1 MVIPLIS
8 LILLC
13 PLAAFAIFGLLS
25 LAKLRFPR
33 QDYLS
38 TAAMLIGLVCSL
50 LLLQEVVP
58 EPAPHTVEWISLGS
72 VTFSMGFYLD
82 SVTAIMLIVVT
93 LVSSLVHIFSIGY
106 MHGDARYP
114 RFFAFLSLFS
124 FSMLFLVVSDNL
136 LGIYIGWELV
146 GLCSYLLIGFWFEK
160 DSAANACKKAFLTTR
175 VGDIGMFIGM
185 MMLFTKFRTLSLYG
199 EGGIF
204 ALAASLT
211 TGDMVWLSIA
221 GVLIFC
227 GAIGKSAQV
236 PLHTW
241 LPDAME
247 GPTPVSALIHA
258 ATMVAA
264 GVYLTA
270 RMFPILTETS
280 SLVIAY
286 VGGITALIA
295 ATIAIVRFD
304 IKRVLAYSTIS
315 QLGYMMLGIGA
326 GSYVAGLFHLTTH
339 AFFKALLFLGSG
351 SVIHA
356 FHAMH
361 AHHSGDEH
369 ASHDSGHEHGDHG
382 VADGVAGAPQSGET
396 TLSGSDIPAD
406 QDMRNMGGLRRKM
419 PITFATMLIATLSIS
434 GVPFIFSGF
443 WSKDAILGGVLE
455 RAMEWGSVHHYIL
468 FGIALFAAGITAFY
482 MFRLIFMTF
491 FGEPRNQEMHDMAH
505 ESPKVMTV
513 PLIVLALLSFP
524 VVNILWFNDAYV
536 TPPAQPHLHAPQHA
550 GIIDDS
556 IVTETQQR
564 EKVAGAP
571 QSGETTLFAFGF
583 SKAPTSF
590 FGISEAVAAEE
601 GEHDTHAEE
610 GHHSPAH
617 KIAMVLSICVAG
629 LGILFSWLFYHK
641 RTLSAESVATSF
653 RPLYNLFWHK
663 YYFDEFYNGVL
674 VALTVWKARL
684 FAQFDGSVVDGI
696 VNGVGRLTRDILAAF
711 IGFFDNRVVDGT
723 VNRVAQVTWAV
734 GGRIRRIQTG
744 AIQTYLFVVLA
755 GIVLLILIFRAL

>member
-1 MVIPLIS
+1 MVVPLIT

-13 PLAAFAIFGLLS
+13 PLAAFAIFGLS
-25 LAKLRFPR
+25 GLANRRFPR

-38 TAAMLIGLVCSL
+38 TGAMLIAFACSL
-50 LLLQEVVP
+50 LLLREVVP
-58 EPAPHTVEWISLGS
+58 KPETHSVDWLSLGS

-93 LVSSLVHIFSIGY
+93 LVSSLVHIFSMGY
-106 MHGDARYP
+106 MHGDPRYP
-114 RFFAFLSLFS
+114 RFFAYLSLFS

-175 VGDIGMFIGM
+175 VGDVGMFIGM
-185 MMLFTKFRTLSLYG
+185 MMLFTKFKTLSLYG
-199 EGGIF
+199 DNGIF
-204 ALAASLT
+204 ELSAAALT
-211 TGDMVWLSIA
+211 TGDLTWLSIA

-227 GAIGKSAQV
+227 GAVGKSAQV

-270 RMFPILTETS
+270 RMFPILTDTS

-286 VGGITALIA
+286 VGGITALVA

-304 IKRVLAYSTIS
+304 IKRVLAYSTVS
-315 QLGYMMLGIGA
+315 QLGYMMLAIGA

-361 AHHSGDEH
+361 AHNGDHDHDHAHEDEH
-369 ASHDSGHEHGDHG
+369 TAHTHEH
-382 VADGVAGAPQSGET
+382 
-396 TLSGSDIPAD
+396 GSDIPPD
-406 QDMRNMGGLRRKM
+406 QDMRNMGGLRHKM
-419 PITFATMLIATLSIS
+419 PITFITMLIATLSIS

-443 WSKDAILGGVLE
+443 WSKDKILAGVLG
-455 RAMEWGSVHHYIL
+455 RAMEWNSVHHYLL
-468 FGIALFAAGITAFY
+468 FGMALCAAGITAFY
-482 MFRLIFMTF
+482 MFRLLFMTF
-491 FGEPRNQEMHDMAH
+491 FGEPRNQQMHDMAH
-505 ESPKVMTV
+505 ESPRSMTL
-513 PLIVLALLSFP
+513 PLLILAVLSFP
-524 VVNILWFNDAYV
+524 VVNTFWFNKDYV
-536 TPPAQPHLHAPQHA
+536 KPPEQPHLHAPQHA
-550 GIIDDS
+550 AANVNSNGVALS
-556 IVTETQQR
+556 LFGATE
-564 EKVAGAP
+564 
-571 QSGETTLFAFGF
+571 AF
-583 SKAPTSF
+583 
-590 FGISEAVAAEE
+590 AAEDSSD
-601 GEHDTHAEE
+601 GTHGAG
-610 GHHSPAH
+610 GHNDSAH
-617 KIAMVLSICVAG
+617 TIAMVLSICVAG
-629 LGILFSWLFYHK
+629 LGIFLSWLFYH
-641 RTLSAESVATSF
+641 RRRLSAESVATTF

-663 YYFDEFYNGVL
+663 YYFDEFYDGVL
-674 VALTVWKARL
+674 VALTVWKAKL
-684 FAQFDGSVVDGI
+684 FSQFDARAVDGV
-696 VNGVGRLTRDILAAF
+696 VNGVGLVTRDLFAAF
-711 IGFFDNRVVDGT
+711 TGAFDTRIIDGL
-723 VNRVAQVTWAV
+723 VNRIAHTTWAL
-734 GGRIRRIQTG
+734 GGRLRRLQTG

-755 GIVLLILIFRAL
+755 GIVILILIFRAL

>member
-1 MVIPLIS
+1 MIIFLIS
-8 LILLC
+8 IILLC
-13 PLAAFAIFGLLS
+13 PLAAFATFGLLG
-25 LAKLRFPR
+25 LANKRFPR

-38 TAAMLIGLVCSL
+38 TAAMLIALACSFL
-50 LLLQEVVP
+50 LLREVVP
-58 EPAPHTVEWISLGS
+58 SPEAHTVDWLSLGG

-82 SVTAIMLIVVT
+82 SVTVIMLIVVT
-93 LVSSLVHIFSIGY
+93 LVSSLVHIFSMGY
-106 MHGDARYP
+106 MHGDPRYP
-114 RFFAFLSLFS
+114 RFFAYLSLFS

-175 VGDIGMFIGM
+175 VGDVGMFIGM
-185 MMLFTKFRTLSLYG
+185 MMLFTKFQTLSLYG

-204 ALAASLT
+204 ALAASQLT

-227 GAIGKSAQV
+227 GAIGKSAQM

-286 VGGITALIA
+286 VGGITALVA

-315 QLGYMMLGIGA
+315 QLGYMMLAIGA

-361 AHHSGDEH
+361 AHGHDDEH
-369 ASHDSGHEHGDHG
+369 DHEH
-382 VADGVAGAPQSGET
+382 ADSDEHI
-396 TLSGSDIPAD
+396 LGSEIPPD
-406 QDMRNMGGLRRKM
+406 QDMRNMGGLRHKM
-419 PITFATMLIATLSIS
+419 PITFITMLIATLSIS

-443 WSKDAILGGVLE
+443 WSKDAILGGVLG
-455 RAMEWGSVHHYIL
+455 RAMEWSSVHHYIL
-468 FGIALFAAGITAFY
+468 FIMALSAAGITAFY

-505 ESPKVMTV
+505 ESPKSMTV
-513 PLIVLALLSFP
+513 PLLILAVLSLP
-524 VVNILWFNDAYV
+524 VVNILWFNEAYV
-536 TPPAQPHLHAPQHA
+536 KPPPQPHLHAPQHA
-550 GIIDDS
+550 YISPDS
-556 IVTETQQR
+556 NTGGKGYTV
-564 EKVAGAP
+564 
-571 QSGETTLFAFGF
+571 SLFGV
-583 SKAPTSF
+583 
-590 FGISEAVAAEE
+590 SEAVAAEE
-601 GEHDTHAEE
+601 EGGHGTDDTHAAD
-610 GHHSPAH
+610 GHHGHHGPAH
-617 KIAMVLSICVAG
+617 TIAMVLSICVAG
-629 LGILFSWLFYHK
+629 LGIFLSWLFYHR
-641 RTLSAESVATSF
+641 RTLSAESVATTC

-663 YYFDEFYNGVL
+663 YYFDEFYDGVL

-696 VNGVGRLTRDILAAF
+696 VNGVGFVTRDLLAAF
-711 IGFFDNRVVDGT
+711 TGAFDNRVVDGI
-723 VNRVAQVTWAV
+723 VNQVAQVTWAV

>member
-1 MVIPLIS
+1 MVVPLIS
-8 LILLC
+8 IILLA
-13 PLAAFAIFGLLS
+13 PLAAFAIFALFG
-25 LAKLRFPR
+25 LAKRSFPR

-38 TAAMLIGLVCSL
+38 TAAMLIALGCSL
-50 LLLQEVVP
+50 YLLNEVSDP
-58 EPAPHTVEWISLGS
+58 KPLSVEWLSLGS
-72 VTFSMGFYLD
+72 VTLSMGFYLD
-82 SVTAIMLIVVT
+82 SVTVIMLIVVT

-106 MHGDARYP
+106 MHGDPRYP

-185 MMLFTKFRTLSLYG
+185 MMLFAKFGTLSLYDSTDS
-199 EGGIF
+199 GIF
-204 ALAASLT
+204 TLVEGLSG
-211 TGDMVWLSIA
+211 TGDMIWLSVA

-227 GAIGKSAQV
+227 GAVGKSAQV

-270 RMFPILTETS
+270 RMFPILTPSS

-286 VGGITALIA
+286 VGGITAIVA

-304 IKRVLAYSTIS
+304 IKRVLAYSTVS
-315 QLGYMMLGIGA
+315 QLGFMMLAIGA

-361 AHHSGDEH
+361 AHHDQEHAEGDEH
-369 ASHDSGHEHGDHG
+369 EHDDHSVVHEHG
-382 VADGVAGAPQSGET
+382 SE
-396 TLSGSDIPAD
+396 IPPD
-406 QDMRNMGGLRRKM
+406 QDMRNMGGLRKKM
-419 PITFATMLIATLSIS
+419 PWTFFTMLIATLSIS
-434 GVPFIFSGF
+434 GVPFVFSGF
-443 WSKDAILGGVLE
+443 WSKDKILAGVLG
-455 RAMEWGSVHHYIL
+455 RAMEWNSVHHYLL
-468 FGIALFAAGITAFY
+468 FVMALVAAGITAFY

-491 FGEPRNQEMHDMAH
+491 FGEPRNQEMHNMAH
-505 ESPKVMTV
+505 ESPWVMTV
-513 PLIVLALLSFP
+513 PLVVLAILSFP
-524 VVNILWFNDAYV
+524 VVNTIWFNKDYIR
-536 TPPAQPHLHAPQHA
+536 PPDQPHVHAPQHA
-550 GIIDDS
+550 YISPDNK
-556 IVTETQQR
+556 T
-564 EKVAGAP
+564 
-571 QSGETTLFAFGF
+571 GEVDFGF
-583 SKAPTSF
+583 SL
-590 FGISEAVAAEE
+590 FGISEAHAAEDE
-601 GEHDTHAEE
+601 GEHADDAHH
-610 GHHSPAH
+610 GHGPAH
-617 KIAMVLSICVAG
+617 TIAMVLSIIVAG
-629 LGILFSWLFYHK
+629 LGILLSWLFYHK
-641 RTLSAESVATSF
+641 RRFSAESVATTF
-653 RPLYNLFWHK
+653 RPVYTLFWNK

-674 VALTVWKARL
+674 VALTVWKSRL
-684 FAQFDGSVVDGI
+684 FAKFDLSIIDGI
-696 VNGVGRLTRDILAAF
+696 VNGVATITRVIFAAF
-711 IGFFDNRVVDGT
+711 IGFFDNRVIDGI
-723 VNRVAQVTWAV
+723 VNRVAKVIWSV

-744 AIQTYLFVVLA
+744 AIQTYLFVVLG
-755 GIVLLILIFRAL
+755 GIVLIILIFRVL

>member
-1 MVIPLIS
+1 MIVSLIS
-8 LILLC
+8 IILLC
-13 PLAAFAIFGLLS
+13 PLAAFAIFGLLG
-25 LAKLRFPR
+25 LANKRFPR

-38 TAAMLIGLVCSL
+38 TAAMLIALACSFL
-50 LLLQEVVP
+50 LLREVVP
-58 EPAPHTVEWISLGS
+58 SPEAHTVDWLSLGG

-82 SVTAIMLIVVT
+82 SVTVIMLIVVT
-93 LVSSLVHIFSIGY
+93 LVSSLVHIFSMGY
-106 MHGDARYP
+106 MHGDPRYP
-114 RFFAFLSLFS
+114 RFFAYLSLFS

-175 VGDIGMFIGM
+175 VGDVGMFIGM
-185 MMLFTKFRTLSLYG
+185 MMLFTKFQTLSLYG

-204 ALAASLT
+204 ALAASELT

-227 GAIGKSAQV
+227 GAIGKSAQM

-286 VGGITALIA
+286 VGGITALVA

-315 QLGYMMLGIGA
+315 QLGYMMLAIGA

-361 AHHSGDEH
+361 AHGHDDDEH
-369 ASHDSGHEHGDHG
+369 DHEH
-382 VADGVAGAPQSGET
+382 ADSDEHI
-396 TLSGSDIPAD
+396 LGSEIPPD
-406 QDMRNMGGLRRKM
+406 QDMRNMGGLRHKM
-419 PITFATMLIATLSIS
+419 PITFITMLIATLSIS

-443 WSKDAILGGVLE
+443 WSKDAILGGVLG
-455 RAMEWGSVHHYIL
+455 RAMEWNSVHHYIL
-468 FGIALFAAGITAFY
+468 FGMALVAAGITAFY

-505 ESPKVMTV
+505 ESPKSMTV
-513 PLIVLALLSFP
+513 PLLILAVLSLP
-524 VVNILWFNDAYV
+524 VVNILWFNETYV
-536 TPPAQPHLHAPQHA
+536 KPPPQPHLHAPQHA
-550 GIIDDS
+550 YLSPDS
-556 IVTETQQR
+556 NTGGKGYTV
-564 EKVAGAP
+564 
-571 QSGETTLFAFGF
+571 SLFGV
-583 SKAPTSF
+583 
-590 FGISEAVAAEE
+590 SEAVAAEE
-601 GEHDTHAEE
+601 EGGHGTDGTHAAD
-610 GHHSPAH
+610 GHHGHHGPAH
-617 KIAMVLSICVAG
+617 TIAMVLSICVAG
-629 LGILFSWLFYHK
+629 LGIFLSWLFYHR
-641 RTLSAESVATSF
+641 RTLSAESVATTC

-663 YYFDEFYNGVL
+663 YYFDEFYDGVL

-696 VNGVGRLTRDILAAF
+696 VNGVGFVTRDLLAAF
-711 IGFFDNRVVDGT
+711 TGAFDNRVVDGI

>member
-1 MVIPLIS
+1 MVVTLIGI
-8 LILLC
+8 ILLC
-13 PLAAFAIFGLLS
+13 PLAAFAIFALFG
-25 LAKLRFPR
+25 LAKRSFPR
-33 QDYLS
+33 QDLLS
-38 TAAMLIGLVCSL
+38 TAAMLVALVCSFIL
-50 LLLQEVVP
+50 LREVVP
-58 EPAPHTVEWISLGS
+58 DPEPHTVDWISIGKI
-72 VTFSMGFYLD
+72 TFSMGFYLD
-82 SVTAIMLIVVT
+82 SVTVIMLIVVT

-106 MHGDARYP
+106 MHGDPRYP
-114 RFFAFLSLFS
+114 RFFAYLSLFS

-185 MMLFTKFRTLSLYG
+185 MMLFAKFKTLSLYDG
-199 EGGIF
+199 SENGIF
-204 ALAASLT
+204 TLVEGLSG
-211 TGDMVWLSIA
+211 TGDMIWLSIA

-227 GAIGKSAQV
+227 GAVGKSAQV

-270 RMFPILTETS
+270 RMFPILTPGS

-286 VGGITALIA
+286 VGGITALVA

-304 IKRVLAYSTIS
+304 IKRVLAYSTVS
-315 QLGYMMLGIGA
+315 QLGYMMLAIGA

-361 AHHSGDEH
+361 AHHNDEH
-369 ASHDSGHEHGDHG
+369 TNGEEHEHDDHSLVHEHG
-382 VADGVAGAPQSGET
+382 SE
-396 TLSGSDIPAD
+396 IPPD

-419 PITFATMLIATLSIS
+419 PLTFITMLIATLSIS

-443 WSKDAILGGVLE
+443 WSKDAILGGVLG
-455 RAMEWGSVHHYIL
+455 RAMEWNSVHHYLL
-468 FGIALFAAGITAFY
+468 FGMALCAAGITAFY

-505 ESPKVMTV
+505 ESLWVMVV
-513 PLIVLALLSFP
+513 PLLVLAILSLP
-524 VVNILWFNDAYV
+524 VVNKLWFNKDYIIR
-536 TPPAQPHLHAPQHA
+536 PDQPHVHAPQHA
-550 GIIDDS
+550 YVSPDTKTGDVDFGI
-556 IVTETQQR
+556 V
-564 EKVAGAP
+564 
-571 QSGETTLFAFGF
+571 
-583 SKAPTSF
+583 F
-590 FGISEAVAAEE
+590 FGISEAEAAEDE
-601 GEHDTHAEE
+601 GGQDIGHADDA
-610 GHHSPAH
+610 HHAAH
-617 KIAMVLSICVAG
+617 ELAHNIAMVLSIIVAG
-629 LGILFSWLFYHK
+629 LGILLSWLFYH
-641 RTLSAESVATSF
+641 RRRFSAESVATKFS
-653 RPLYNLFWHK
+653 PVYNLFWNK
-663 YYFDEFYNGVL
+663 YYFDEFYDGVL
-674 VALTVWKARL
+674 VALTVWKSRL
-684 FAQFDGSVVDGI
+684 FAKFDLSVVDGI
-696 VNGVGRLTRDILAAF
+696 VNGVATIVRQIFAAF
-711 IGFFDNRVVDGT
+711 IGFFDNRVVDGI
-723 VNRVAQVTWAV
+723 VNRVAEVTWAA

-744 AIQTYLFVVLA
+744 AIQTYLFVVLG
-755 GIVLLILIFRAL
+755 GIVLIILIFRAL

>member
-1 MVIPLIS
+1 MIVPLIS

-13 PLAAFAIFGLLS
+13 PLAAFAIFGLLG
-25 LAKLRFPR
+25 LANRRFPR

-38 TAAMLIGLVCSL
+38 TAAMLVALVCSFL
-50 LLLQEVVP
+50 LLREVVP
-58 EPAPHTVEWISLGS
+58 TPEPHTVNWISLGG

-82 SVTAIMLIVVT
+82 SVTVIMLIVVT
-93 LVSSLVHIFSIGY
+93 LVSSLVHIFSMGY
-106 MHGDARYP
+106 MHGDPRYP
-114 RFFAFLSLFS
+114 RFFAYLSLFS

-160 DSAANACKKAFLTTR
+160 DSAADACKKAFLTTR
-175 VGDIGMFIGM
+175 VGDVGMFIGM
-185 MMLFTKFRTLSLYG
+185 MMLFTKFDTLSLYG

-204 ALAASLT
+204 AQAAAQLST
-211 TGDMVWLSIA
+211 ADMVWLSIA

-227 GAIGKSAQV
+227 GAIGKSAQM

-286 VGGITALIA
+286 VGGITALVA

-315 QLGYMMLGIGA
+315 QLGYMMLAIGA

-361 AHHSGDEH
+361 AHGHDDEH
-369 ASHDSGHEHGDHG
+369 EHAHEHEHNE
-382 VADGVAGAPQSGET
+382 AHI
-396 TLSGSDIPAD
+396 LGSEIPPD
-406 QDMRNMGGLRRKM
+406 QDMRNMGGLRHKM
-419 PITFATMLIATLSIS
+419 PITFVTMLIATLSIS

-443 WSKDAILGGVLE
+443 WSKDAILAGVLG
-455 RAMEWGSVHHYIL
+455 RAMEWNSVHHYIL
-468 FGIALFAAGITAFY
+468 FIMALSAAGITAFY

-505 ESPKVMTV
+505 ESPLSMTV
-513 PLIVLALLSFP
+513 PLLILAALSLP
-524 VVNILWFNDAYV
+524 VVNTLWFNADYV
-536 TPPAQPHLHAPQHA
+536 KPPPQPHLHAPQHA
-550 GIIDDS
+550 YLSPDS
-556 IVTETQQR
+556 KTGGQG
-564 EKVAGAP
+564 VAL
-571 QSGETTLFAFGF
+571 SLFGV
-583 SKAPTSF
+583 
-590 FGISEAVAAEE
+590 SEAVAAEE
-601 GEHDTHAEE
+601 EGGHDTQGAHGDD
-610 GHHSPAH
+610 GHHGHGPAH
-617 KIAMVLSICVAG
+617 TIAMVLSICVAG
-629 LGILFSWLFYHK
+629 LGIFFSWLFYHR
-641 RTLSAESVATSF
+641 RTLSAESVATTF
-653 RPLYNLFWHK
+653 RPIYNLFWHK
-663 YYFDEFYNGVL
+663 YYFDEFYDGVL
-674 VALTVWKARL
+674 VALTVWKSRL

-696 VNGVGRLTRDILAAF
+696 VNGVGVGTRDFLAAF
-711 IGFFDNRVVDGT
+711 VGLFDNHVVDGI
-723 VNRVAQVTWAV
+723 VNRVAKVTWAV

-755 GIVLLILIFRAL
+755 GIVLLILIFRVL

>member
-1 MVIPLIS
+1 MVVPLIS

-13 PLAAFAIFGLLS
+13 PLAAFAIFGLLGLGNRS
-25 LAKLRFPR
+25 FPR

-50 LLLQEVVP
+50 LLLREVVP
-58 EPAPHTVEWISLGS
+58 NPVPHTVKWISLGG

-82 SVTAIMLIVVT
+82 SVTVIMLIVVT
-93 LVSSLVHIFSIGY
+93 LVSSLVHIFSMGY
-106 MHGDARYP
+106 MHGDPRYP
-114 RFFAFLSLFS
+114 RFFAYLSLFS

-160 DSAANACKKAFLTTR
+160 DSAADACKKAFLTTR
-175 VGDIGMFIGM
+175 VGDVGMFIGM
-185 MMLFTKFRTLSLYG
+185 MMLFTKFKTLSLYG

-204 ALAASLT
+204 ALVASLN

-286 VGGITALIA
+286 IGGITALIA

-315 QLGYMMLGIGA
+315 QLGYMMLGIGV

-361 AHHSGDEH
+361 HAHGHDDEH
-369 ASHDSGHEHGDHG
+369 NHAHDDRDAHEHE
-382 VADGVAGAPQSGET
+382 Q
-396 TLSGSDIPAD
+396 GSEIPPD
-406 QDMRNMGGLRRKM
+406 QDMRNMGGLRHKM
-419 PITFATMLIATLSIS
+419 PITFVTMLIATLSIS
-434 GVPFIFSGF
+434 GVPFVFSGF
-443 WSKDAILGGVLE
+443 WSKDAILGGVLG
-455 RAMEWGSVHHYIL
+455 RAMEWNSVHHYLL

-505 ESPKVMTV
+505 ESPKSMTV
-513 PLIVLALLSFP
+513 PLLILAVLSLP
-524 VVNILWFNDAYV
+524 IVNILWFNEDYV
-536 TPPAQPHLHAPQHA
+536 KPPEQPHLHAPQHA
-550 GIIDDS
+550 QVSPDTRTDKTGI
-556 IVTETQQR
+556 
-564 EKVAGAP
+564 
-571 QSGETTLFAFGF
+571 TLSLFGV
-583 SKAPTSF
+583 
-590 FGISEAVAAEE
+590 SEAVAAEE
-601 GEHDTHAEE
+601 SGSDTHGAHADE
-610 GHHSPAH
+610 GHHGHHGPAH
-617 KIAMVLSICVAG
+617 TIAMILSILVAG
-629 LGILFSWLFYHK
+629 LGILLSWMFYH
-641 RTLSAESVATSF
+641 RRSLSAESVATTF

-663 YYFDEFYNGVL
+663 YYFDEFYDGVL

-684 FAQFDGSVVDGI
+684 FAQFDGTIVDGI
-696 VNGVGRLTRDILAAF
+696 VNGVGTVTRDILAVF
-711 IGFFDNRVVDGT
+711 IGIFDNRVVDGL
-723 VNRVAQVTWAV
+723 VNRVAEVTWAI
-734 GGRIRRIQTG
+734 GGRVRRIQTG

-755 GIVLLILIFRAL
+755 GIVLLILIFRVL

>member
-1 MVIPLIS
+1 M
-8 LILLC
+8 ILLC
-13 PLAAFAIFGLLS
+13 PLAAFAIFGLLG
-25 LAKLRFPR
+25 LANRRFPR

-38 TAAMLIGLVCSL
+38 TAVMLIALACSFL
-50 LLLQEVVP
+50 LLREVVP
-58 EPAPHTVEWISLGS
+58 SPEAHTVDWLSLGG

-82 SVTAIMLIVVT
+82 SVTVIMLIVVT
-93 LVSSLVHIFSIGY
+93 LVSSLVHIFSMGY
-106 MHGDARYP
+106 MHGDPRYP
-114 RFFAFLSLFS
+114 RFFAYLSLFS

-175 VGDIGMFIGM
+175 VGDVGMFIGM
-185 MMLFTKFRTLSLYG
+185 MMLFTKFQTLSLYG
-199 EGGIF
+199 DTGIF
-204 ALAASLT
+204 AEAAADLN

-227 GAIGKSAQV
+227 GAIGKSAQM

-286 VGGITALIA
+286 VGGITALVA

-315 QLGYMMLGIGA
+315 QLGYMMLAIGA

-361 AHHSGDEH
+361 AHGHDDEH
-369 ASHDSGHEHGDHG
+369 GHEHEHDTHAHEHDHGDHDAHAHEHSEDHDSGHI
-382 VADGVAGAPQSGET
+382 
-396 TLSGSDIPAD
+396 LGSEIPPD
-406 QDMRNMGGLRRKM
+406 QDMRNMGGLRHKM
-419 PITFATMLIATLSIS
+419 PITFITMLIATLSIS

-443 WSKDAILGGVLE
+443 WSKDKILAGVLG
-455 RAMEWGSVHHYIL
+455 RAMEWNSAHHYIL
-468 FGIALFAAGITAFY
+468 FIIALSAAGITAFY

-491 FGEPRNQEMHDMAH
+491 FGEPRNQEMHNMAH
-505 ESPKVMTV
+505 ESPRSMTV
-513 PLIVLALLSFP
+513 PLIVLAILSFP
-524 VVNILWFNDAYV
+524 VVNTLWFNKDYV
-536 TPPAQPHLHAPQHA
+536 KPPPQPHLHAPQHA
-550 GIIDDS
+550 YLSPDSKTGGQGIALS
-556 IVTETQQR
+556 
-564 EKVAGAP
+564 
-571 QSGETTLFAFGF
+571 LFGV
-583 SKAPTSF
+583 
-590 FGISEAVAAEE
+590 SEAVAAEE
-601 GEHDTHAEE
+601 EGGHGTDGTHADD
-610 GHHSPAH
+610 GHHGRGPAH
-617 KIAMVLSICVAG
+617 TIAMVLSIIVAG
-629 LGILFSWLFYHK
+629 LGIFLSWLFYHR
-641 RTLSAESVATSF
+641 RTLSAESVATTC

-663 YYFDEFYNGVL
+663 YYFDEFYDGVL

-696 VNGVGRLTRDILAAF
+696 VNGVGFVTRDLLAAF
-711 IGFFDNRVVDGT
+711 TGAFDNRVVDGI

-755 GIVLLILIFRAL
+755 GIVLIILIFRAL

>member
-1 MVIPLIS
+1 MVVPLIS
-8 LILLC
+8 IILLC
-13 PLAAFAIFGLLS
+13 PLAAFVIFALLG
-25 LAKLRFPR
+25 LAKRSFPR

-38 TAAMLIGLVCSL
+38 TAAMLVALVCSL
-50 LLLQEVVP
+50 LLLQDVARLQNVATADSEIP
-58 EPAPHTVEWISLGS
+58 EGALHTVDWISLGDT
-72 VTFSMGFYLD
+72 TFSMGFYLD
-82 SVTAIMLIVVT
+82 SVTVIMLIVVT

-106 MHGDARYP
+106 MHGDPRYP

-175 VGDIGMFIGM
+175 VGDVGMFIGM
-185 MMLFTKFRTLSLYG
+185 MMLFKKFETLSLYG
-199 EGGIF
+199 DGGI
-204 ALAASLT
+204 LNPDVLT
-211 TGDMVWLSIA
+211 TKLTEGDMVWLSIA
-221 GVLIFC
+221 GILIFC
-227 GAIGKSAQV
+227 GAIGKSAQM

-270 RMFPILTETS
+270 RMFPILTPTS
-280 SLVIAY
+280 SLTIAY
-286 VGGITALIA
+286 VGGITALVA

-315 QLGYMMLGIGA
+315 QLGYMMLAIGA

-361 AHHSGDEH
+361 SHNHDEH
-369 ASHDSGHEHGDHG
+369 ANDEEHEHDDHSL
-382 VADGVAGAPQSGET
+382 VHAH
-396 TLSGSDIPAD
+396 GSEIPPD

-419 PITFATMLIATLSIS
+419 PITFITMLIATLSIS

-443 WSKDAILGGVLE
+443 WSKDAILGGVLGW
-455 RAMEWGSVHHYIL
+455 AMEWNSPHYYIL
-468 FGIALFAAGITAFY
+468 FGMALLAAGITAFY

-491 FGEPRNQEMHDMAH
+491 FGEPRNKEMHDMAH
-505 ESPKVMTV
+505 ESPLVMTV

-524 VVNILWFNDAYV
+524 AVNILWFNEDNVNPPSQPYMPNTTQHAYV
-536 TPPAQPHLHAPQHA
+536 SPDTKT
-550 GIIDDS
+550 GD
-556 IVTETQQR
+556 VN
-564 EKVAGAP
+564 
-571 QSGETTLFAFGF
+571 
-583 SKAPTSF
+583 
-590 FGISEAVAAEE
+590 FGISLFGVSEAVAAEDE
-601 GEHDTHAEE
+601 GGQDTEQGADDAPN
-610 GHHSPAH
+610 GHGPAH
-617 KIAMVLSICVAG
+617 TIAMVLSICVAG
-629 LGILFSWLFYHK
+629 LGILLSWLFYH
-641 RTLSAESVATSF
+641 RRRFSGEVVATTF
-653 RPLYNLFWHK
+653 RPVYNLFWNK

-674 VALTVWKARL
+674 VALTVWQSKL
-684 FAQFDGSVVDGI
+684 FAKFDGTVVDGI
-696 VNGVGRLTRDILAAF
+696 VNGVGMVTRNIFAAS
-711 IGFFDNRVVDGT
+711 IGFFDNRIVDGL
-723 VNRVAQVTWAV
+723 VNRVAGVTWAA

-744 AIQTYLFVVLA
+744 AIQTYLFVVLG
-755 GIVLLILIFRAL
+755 GIVLIILIFRVL

>member
-1 MVIPLIS
+1 MIVPLIS
-8 LILLC
+8 IILLC
-13 PLAAFAIFGLLS
+13 PLAAFAVFGLLG
-25 LAKLRFPR
+25 LANRRFPR

-38 TAAMLIGLVCSL
+38 TAAMLVALACSFL
-50 LLLQEVVP
+50 LLREVVP
-58 EPAPHTVEWISLGS
+58 SPEAHTVDWLSLGG

-82 SVTAIMLIVVT
+82 SVTVIMLIVVT
-93 LVSSLVHIFSIGY
+93 LVSSLVHIFSMGY
-106 MHGDARYP
+106 MHGDPRYP
-114 RFFAFLSLFS
+114 RFFAYLSLFS

-175 VGDIGMFIGM
+175 VGDVGMFIGM
-185 MMLFTKFRTLSLYG
+185 MMLFTKFDTLSLYG

-204 ALAASLT
+204 AQAAAQLT
-211 TGDMVWLSIA
+211 TADMIWLSIA

-227 GAIGKSAQV
+227 GAIGKSAQM

-286 VGGITALIA
+286 VGGITALVA

-315 QLGYMMLGIGA
+315 QLGYMMLAIGA

-361 AHHSGDEH
+361 AHGHDDHDEH
-369 ASHDSGHEHGDHG
+369 ADEH
-382 VADGVAGAPQSGET
+382 ADEHSEDAET
-396 TLSGSDIPAD
+396 EHVLGSEIPAD
-406 QDMRNMGGLRRKM
+406 QDMRNMGGLRHKM
-419 PITFATMLIATLSIS
+419 PITFITMLIATLSIS

-443 WSKDAILGGVLE
+443 WSKDAVLAGVLG
-455 RAMEWGSVHHYIL
+455 RAMEWSSVHHYIL
-468 FGIALFAAGITAFY
+468 FIMALSAAGITAFY

-491 FGEPRNQEMHDMAH
+491 FGEPRNQEMHNMAH
-505 ESPKVMTV
+505 ESPKSMTM
-513 PLIVLALLSFP
+513 PLIILAVLSLP
-524 VVNILWFNDAYV
+524 IVNILWFNESYV
-536 TPPAQPHLHAPQHA
+536 KPPPQPHLHAPTHA
-550 GIIDDS
+550 Q
-556 IVTETQQR
+556 IVPDTKTGGTGL
-564 EKVAGAP
+564 AF
-571 QSGETTLFAFGF
+571 SLFGV
-583 SKAPTSF
+583 
-590 FGISEAVAAEE
+590 SEAVAAEE
-601 GEHDTHAEE
+601 DAGHGTHGDD
-610 GHHSPAH
+610 GHHGHGPAH
-617 KIAMVLSICVAG
+617 TIAMVLSIIVAG
-629 LGILFSWLFYHK
+629 LGIFLSWLFYHR
-641 RTLSAESVATSF
+641 RTLSAESVATTF
-653 RPLYNLFWHK
+653 RPVYNLFWHK
-663 YYFDEFYNGVL
+663 YYFDEFYDGVL
-674 VALTVWKARL
+674 VALTVWKSRL

-696 VNGVGRLTRDILAAF
+696 VNGVGTVTRDILAAF
-711 IGFFDNRVVDGT
+711 VGFFDNSVVDGL
-723 VNRVAQVTWAV
+723 VNRVAQVTWAI

-755 GIVLLILIFRAL
+755 GIVLLILIFRAS

>member
-1 MVIPLIS
+1 MIVTLIS

-13 PLAAFAIFGLLS
+13 PLAAFAVFGLLG
-25 LAKLRFPR
+25 LTNRRFPR

-38 TAAMLIGLVCSL
+38 TAAMLIALACSFL
-50 LLLQEVVP
+50 LLREVVP
-58 EPAPHTVEWISLGS
+58 KPEAHTVNWISLGDI
-72 VTFSMGFYLD
+72 TFSMGFYLD
-82 SVTAIMLIVVT
+82 SVTVIMLIVVT
-93 LVSSLVHIFSIGY
+93 LVSSLVHIFSMGY
-106 MHGDARYP
+106 MHGDPRYP
-114 RFFAFLSLFS
+114 RFFAYLSLFS

-175 VGDIGMFIGM
+175 VGDVGMFIGM
-185 MMLFTKFRTLSLYG
+185 MMLFTQFDTLSLYG
-199 EGGIF
+199 EGGIGEDGIF
-204 ALAASLT
+204 TRITNPEYFTADPV
-211 TGDMVWLSIA
+211 GIVWLSIA

-227 GAIGKSAQV
+227 GAIGKSAQM

-286 VGGITALIA
+286 VGGITALVA

-315 QLGYMMLGIGA
+315 QLGYMMLAIGA

-361 AHHSGDEH
+361 AHGHDDHDEH
-369 ASHDSGHEHGDHG
+369 AHEHSED
-382 VADGVAGAPQSGET
+382 ADTGHV
-396 TLSGSDIPAD
+396 LGSEIPPD
-406 QDMRNMGGLRRKM
+406 QDMRNMGGLRHKM
-419 PITFATMLIATLSIS
+419 PITFITMLIATLSIS

-443 WSKDAILGGVLE
+443 WSKDAILAGVLG
-455 RAMEWGSVHHYIL
+455 RAMEWNSVHHYIL
-468 FGIALFAAGITAFY
+468 FIIALLAAGITAFY

-505 ESPKVMTV
+505 ESPLSMTV
-513 PLIVLALLSFP
+513 PLLILAFLSLP
-524 VVNILWFNDAYV
+524 VVNILWFNADYV
-536 TPPAQPHLHAPQHA
+536 EPPPQPHLHAPTHA
-550 GIIDDS
+550 QI
-556 IVTETQQR
+556 
-564 EKVAGAP
+564 AP
-571 QSGETTLFAFGF
+571 DTKTGGTGLAFSLFGV
-583 SKAPTSF
+583 
-590 FGISEAVAAEE
+590 SEAVAAEE
-601 GEHDTHAEE
+601 DAGHDTHAGD
-610 GHHSPAH
+610 GHHGHGPAH
-617 KIAMVLSICVAG
+617 TIAMVLSICVAG
-629 LGILFSWLFYHK
+629 LGIFLSWLFYHR
-641 RTLSAESVATSF
+641 RTLSAESVATTF
-653 RPLYNLFWHK
+653 RPVYNLFWHK
-663 YYFDEFYNGVL
+663 YYFDEFYDGVL

-684 FAQFDGSVVDGI
+684 FVQFDGSVVDGI
-696 VNGVGRLTRDILAAF
+696 VNGVGVVTRDILAAF
-711 IGFFDNRVVDGT
+711 VGLFDNRVVDGL
-723 VNRVAQVTWAV
+723 VNRVAQVTWSI

-755 GIVLLILIFRAL
+755 GIVLLILVFRVL

>member
-1 MVIPLIS
+1 MVVPLIS

-13 PLAAFAIFGLLS
+13 PLAAFAVFGLLG
-25 LAKLRFPR
+25 LANRRFPR

-38 TAAMLIGLVCSL
+38 TVAMLVALACSFL
-50 LLLQEVVP
+50 LLGEVVP
-58 EPAPHTVEWISLGS
+58 SPEAHTVNWISLGG
-72 VTFSMGFYLD
+72 VTFAMGFYLD
-82 SVTAIMLIVVT
+82 SVTVIMLIVVT
-93 LVSSLVHIFSIGY
+93 LVSSLVHIFSMGY
-106 MHGDARYP
+106 MHGDPRYP
-114 RFFAFLSLFS
+114 RFFAYLSLFS

-175 VGDIGMFIGM
+175 VGDVGMFIGM
-185 MMLFTKFRTLSLYG
+185 MMLFTKFKTLSLYG

-204 ALAASLT
+204 ALAANLT

-227 GAIGKSAQV
+227 GAIGKSAQM

-286 VGGITALIA
+286 VGGITALVA

-315 QLGYMMLGIGA
+315 QLGYMMLAIGA

-351 SVIHA
+351 SVIHT

-361 AHHSGDEH
+361 AHGHDDE
-369 ASHDSGHEHGDHG
+369 HEHGDSDTQVHEHNE
-382 VADGVAGAPQSGET
+382 DSNSGHV
-396 TLSGSDIPAD
+396 LGSEIPAD
-406 QDMRNMGGLRRKM
+406 QDMRNMGGLRHKM
-419 PITFATMLIATLSIS
+419 PITFVTMLIATLSIS

-443 WSKDAILGGVLE
+443 WSKDAILAGVLG
-455 RAMEWGSVHHYIL
+455 RAMEWNSVHHYIL
-468 FGIALFAAGITAFY
+468 FIMALSAAGITAFY

-505 ESPKVMTV
+505 ESPLSMTV
-513 PLIVLALLSFP
+513 PLLILAVLSLP
-524 VVNILWFNDAYV
+524 VVNTLWFNADYV
-536 TPPAQPHLHAPQHA
+536 KPPPQPHLHAPQHA
-550 GIIDDS
+550 S
-556 IVTETQQR
+556 ISPDNKTGGTGF
-564 EKVAGAP
+564 AL
-571 QSGETTLFAFGF
+571 SLFGV
-583 SKAPTSF
+583 
-590 FGISEAVAAEE
+590 SEAVAAEE
-601 GEHDTHAEE
+601 DAGHGTQDAHADD
-610 GHHSPAH
+610 GHHGHGPAH
-617 KIAMVLSICVAG
+617 TIAMVLSICVAG
-629 LGILFSWLFYHK
+629 LGIFLSWLFYHR
-641 RTLSAESVATSF
+641 RTLSAESVATTF
-653 RPLYNLFWHK
+653 RPVYNLFWHK
-663 YYFDEFYNGVL
+663 YYFDEFYDGVL

-684 FAQFDGSVVDGI
+684 FAQFDGSIVDGI
-696 VNGVGRLTRDILAAF
+696 VNGVGLVTRDILAAF
-711 IGFFDNRVVDGT
+711 VGFFDNRVVDGI

>member
-1 MVIPLIS
+1 MVVLLIS
-8 LILLC
+8 IILLC
-13 PLAAFAIFGLLS
+13 PLAAFAIFGLLGLGNRS
-25 LAKLRFPR
+25 FQR

-38 TAAMLIGLVCSL
+38 TAAMLIALGCSFL
-50 LLLQEVVP
+50 LLREIVP
-58 EPAPHTVEWISLGS
+58 DPAPHTVKWISLGG

-93 LVSSLVHIFSIGY
+93 LVSSLVHIFSMGY
-106 MHGDARYP
+106 MHGDPRYP
-114 RFFAFLSLFS
+114 RFFAYLSLFS

-175 VGDIGMFIGM
+175 VGDVGMFIGM
-185 MMLFTKFRTLSLYG
+185 MMLFTKFDTLALYG
-199 EGGIF
+199 GDGIF
-204 ALAASLT
+204 AEAASLLN

-286 VGGITALIA
+286 IGGITALVA

-315 QLGYMMLGIGA
+315 QLGYMMLGIGV

-361 AHHSGDEH
+361 H
-369 ASHDSGHEHGDHG
+369 AHGDHDEHG
-382 VADGVAGAPQSGET
+382 HAHGDHDLVHDH
-396 TLSGSDIPAD
+396 GSEIPPD
-406 QDMRNMGGLRRKM
+406 QDMRNMGGLRHKM
-419 PITFATMLIATLSIS
+419 PITFVTMLIATLSIS
-434 GVPFIFSGF
+434 GVPFVFSGF
-443 WSKDAILGGVLE
+443 WSKDAILGGVLG
-455 RAMEWGSVHHYIL
+455 RAMEWNSVHHYLL

-505 ESPKVMTV
+505 ESPKSMTV
-513 PLIVLALLSFP
+513 PLLILAALSLP
-524 VVNILWFNDAYV
+524 VVNILWFNEDYV
-536 TPPAQPHLHAPQHA
+536 KPPEQPHLHAPQHA
-550 GIIDDS
+550 YVSPD
-556 IVTETQQR
+556 
-564 EKVAGAP
+564 
-571 QSGETTLFAFGF
+571 
-583 SKAPTSF
+583 SKAEKAGVALSL
-590 FGISEAVAAEE
+590 FGVSEAVAAEE
-601 GEHDTHAEE
+601 SGHDTHGAHADD
-610 GHHSPAH
+610 GHHGGPAH
-617 KIAMVLSICVAG
+617 AIAMVLSICAAG
-629 LGILFSWLFYHK
+629 LGILLSWLFYH
-641 RTLSAESVATSF
+641 RRSLSAESVATTF

-663 YYFDEFYNGVL
+663 YYFDEFYDGVL

-684 FAQFDGSVVDGI
+684 FAQFDGTIVDGI
-696 VNGVGRLTRDILAAF
+696 VNGVGRLTRDFLAVF
-711 IGFFDNRVVDGT
+711 IGAFDNRVVDGI
-723 VNRVAQVTWAV
+723 VNRVAQVTWAL
-734 GGRIRRIQTG
+734 GGRVRRIQTG

-755 GIVLLILIFRAL
+755 GIVLLILIFRVL

>member
-1 MVIPLIS
+1 MVVPLIS

-13 PLAAFAIFGLLS
+13 PLIAFAVFGLLGLGKRS
-25 LAKLRFPR
+25 FPR

-38 TAAMLIGLVCSL
+38 TAAMLIALGCSL
-50 LLLQEVVP
+50 LLLGEVVP
-58 EPAPHTVEWISLGS
+58 DPEPQTVKWLSLGS

-93 LVSSLVHIFSIGY
+93 LVSSLVHIFSMGY
-106 MHGDARYP
+106 MHGDPRYP

-160 DSAANACKKAFLTTR
+160 DSAADACKKAFLTTR
-175 VGDIGMFIGM
+175 VGDVGMFIGM
-185 MMLFTKFRTLSLYG
+185 MMLFTKFDTLSLYG
-199 EGGIF
+199 EAGIF
-204 ALAASLT
+204 ALATNLNPS
-211 TGDMVWLSIA
+211 DMAWLSIA

-227 GAIGKSAQV
+227 GAVGKSAQV

-270 RMFPILTETS
+270 RMFPILTEIS

-286 VGGITALIA
+286 IGGITALIA

-304 IKRVLAYSTIS
+304 IKRVLAYSTVS

-361 AHHSGDEH
+361 GHGHDDEEH
-369 ASHDSGHEHGDHG
+369 GHEHAHDSDAHG
-382 VADGVAGAPQSGET
+382 HSEDP
-396 TLSGSDIPAD
+396 GSEHVLGSEIPPD
-406 QDMRNMGGLRRKM
+406 QDMRNMGGLRHKM
-419 PITFATMLIATLSIS
+419 PMTFLTMLIATLSIS

-443 WSKDAILGGVLE
+443 WSKDAILAGVLD
-455 RAMEWGSVHHYIL
+455 RALQWNSVHHYLL
-468 FGIALFAAGITAFY
+468 FGMALCAAGITAFY

-505 ESPKVMTV
+505 ESPKTMTV
-513 PLIVLALLSFP
+513 PLLVLAVLSFP
-524 VVNILWFNDAYV
+524 VVNTLWFNAAYV
-536 TPPAQPHLHAPQHA
+536 KPPAQPHLHAPAHA
-550 GIIDDS
+550 YISPDS
-556 IVTETQQR
+556 K
-564 EKVAGAP
+564 KVGEAGF
-571 QSGETTLFAFGF
+571 TF
-583 SKAPTSF
+583 SL

-601 GEHDTHAEE
+601 GEGAHAADAHH
-610 GHHSPAH
+610 GHSPAH
-617 KIAMVLSICVAG
+617 TIAMVLSILVAG
-629 LGILFSWLFYHK
+629 LGILLSWLFYHR
-641 RTLSAESVATSF
+641 RTLSAESAATTF

-674 VALTVWKARL
+674 VAVTVWKSRL
-684 FAQFDGSVVDGI
+684 FAQFDGTVVDGI
-696 VNGVGRLTRDILAAF
+696 VNGVGTVTRDILAAF
-711 IGFFDNRVVDGT
+711 VGIFDNRIVDGL
-723 VNRVAQVTWAV
+723 VNRVAEVTWAI

>member
-1 MVIPLIS
+1 MTVPLIS
-8 LILLC
+8 IILLC

-25 LAKLRFPR
+25 LAKRRIPR
-33 QDYLS
+33 QDYIS
-38 TAAMLIGLVCSL
+38 TGAMLIALICSL
-50 LLLQEVVP
+50 LLLQQVAPKP
-58 EPAPHTVEWISLGS
+58 EIHTAEWISVGK
-72 VTFSMGFYLD
+72 VNFSMGFYLD
-82 SVTAIMLIVVT
+82 SVTVIMLIVVT
-93 LVSSLVHIFSIGY
+93 LVSSLVHIFSMGY
-106 MHGDARYP
+106 MSGDARYS
-114 RFFAFLSLFS
+114 RFFAYLSLFS

-185 MMLFTKFRTLSLYG
+185 MMLFYRFGTLGLHGDS
-199 EGGIF
+199 GIF
-204 ALAASLT
+204 ELAPKLPPGEMA
-211 TGDMVWLSIA
+211 WLSVA

-227 GAIGKSAQV
+227 GAVGKSAQV

-286 VGGITALIA
+286 IGGITAIVA

-304 IKRVLAYSTIS
+304 IKRVLAYSTVS

-361 AHHSGDEH
+361 GHHDDEDAHHDSVHELDKHGTHEHVGDNLV
-369 ASHDSGHEHGDHG
+369 HEHG
-382 VADGVAGAPQSGET
+382 SE
-396 TLSGSDIPAD
+396 IPPD
-406 QDMRNMGGLRRKM
+406 QDMRNMGGLRHKM

-434 GVPFIFSGF
+434 GVPFLFSGF
-443 WSKDAILGGVLE
+443 WSKDAILGGVLD
-455 RAMEWGSVHHYIL
+455 RAMAWNSAHYYIL
-468 FGIALFAAGITAFY
+468 FGLALLAAGITAFY

-491 FGEPRNQEMHDMAH
+491 FGAPRNQQMHEMAH
-505 ESPKVMTV
+505 ESPKVMTI
-513 PLIVLALLSFP
+513 PLIVLAILSFP
-524 VVNILWFNDAYV
+524 VVNVLWFNADYV
-536 TPPAQPHLHAPQHA
+536 IVPPQSHISQPAHAHLDSEATPENASKRTDIASALFWGSEARA
-550 GIIDDS
+550 AEGEGDDS
-556 IVTETQQR
+556 TH
-564 EKVAGAP
+564 
-571 QSGETTLFAFGF
+571 
-583 SKAPTSF
+583 
-590 FGISEAVAAEE
+590 AAEE
-601 GEHDTHAEE
+601 
-610 GHHSPAH
+610 HHSPAH
-617 KIAMVLSICVAG
+617 RIAMVLSICVAG
-629 LGILFSWLFYHK
+629 LGILLSWLFYHK
-641 RTLSAESVATSF
+641 HRFAAESVTNRF

-663 YYFDEFYNGVL
+663 YYFDEFYDGVL

-684 FAQFDGSVVDGI
+684 FAQFDLSVVDGI
-696 VNGVGRLTRDILAAF
+696 VNGVGLVTREFLAAF
-711 IGFFDNRVVDGT
+711 AGAFDNRVVDGI

-744 AIQTYLFVVLA
+744 EIQTYLLVVLA
-755 GIVLLILIFRAL
+755 GIVVLVLLFRAL

>member
-1 MVIPLIS
+1 MVVSLIS
-8 LILLC
+8 IILLC
-13 PLAAFAIFGLLS
+13 PLAAFAIFGLLG
-25 LAKLRFPR
+25 LANRRFPR

-38 TAAMLIGLVCSL
+38 TAAMLIALACSFL
-50 LLLQEVVP
+50 LLREVVP
-58 EPAPHTVEWISLGS
+58 SPEAHTVDWLSLGG

-82 SVTAIMLIVVT
+82 SVTVIMLIVVT
-93 LVSSLVHIFSIGY
+93 LVSSLVHIFSMGY
-106 MHGDARYP
+106 MHGDPRYP
-114 RFFAFLSLFS
+114 RFFAYLSLFS

-175 VGDIGMFIGM
+175 VGDVGMFIGM
-185 MMLFTKFRTLSLYG
+185 MMLFTKFQTLSLYG
-199 EGGIF
+199 DGGIF
-204 ALAASLT
+204 AEAADLN

-227 GAIGKSAQV
+227 GAIGKSAQM

-286 VGGITALIA
+286 VGGITALVA

-315 QLGYMMLGIGA
+315 QLGYMMLAIGA

-361 AHHSGDEH
+361 HAHDDEH
-369 ASHDSGHEHGDHG
+369 DHEHANEHEHGEEHIL
-382 VADGVAGAPQSGET
+382 GAE
-396 TLSGSDIPAD
+396 IPPD
-406 QDMRNMGGLRRKM
+406 QDMRNMGGLRHKM
-419 PITFATMLIATLSIS
+419 PITFVTMLIATLSIS

-443 WSKDAILGGVLE
+443 WSKDAILGGVLG
-455 RAMEWGSVHHYIL
+455 RAMEWNSVHHYIL
-468 FGIALFAAGITAFY
+468 FGMALFAAGITAFY

-491 FGEPRNQEMHDMAH
+491 FGEPRNQEMHAMAH
-505 ESPKVMTV
+505 ESPRSMTV
-513 PLIVLALLSFP
+513 PLVILAVLSLP
-524 VVNILWFNDAYV
+524 VVNILWFNETYV
-536 TPPAQPHLHAPQHA
+536 KPPPQPHLHAPQHA
-550 GIIDDS
+550 YLSPDNNTGGKGYTVS
-556 IVTETQQR
+556 
-564 EKVAGAP
+564 
-571 QSGETTLFAFGF
+571 LFGV
-583 SKAPTSF
+583 
-590 FGISEAVAAEE
+590 SEAVAAEE
-601 GEHDTHAEE
+601 EGGHGTDGTHADD
-610 GHHSPAH
+610 GHHGHGPAH
-617 KIAMVLSICVAG
+617 TIAMVLSIFVAG
-629 LGILFSWLFYHK
+629 LGIFLSWLFYHR
-641 RTLSAESVATSF
+641 RTLSAESVATTC

-663 YYFDEFYNGVL
+663 YYFDEFYDGVL

-684 FAQFDGSVVDGI
+684 FAKFDGSVVDGI
-696 VNGVGRLTRDILAAF
+696 VNGVGFVTRDLLAAF
-711 IGFFDNRVVDGT
+711 TGAFDNRVVDGI

>member
-1 MVIPLIS
+1 MLVALI
-8 LILLC
+8 
-13 PLAAFAIFGLLS
+13 
-25 LAKLRFPR
+25 
-33 QDYLS
+33 
-38 TAAMLIGLVCSL
+38 CSFL
-50 LLLQEVVP
+50 LLREVVP
-58 EPAPHTVEWISLGS
+58 DPKPHTVDWISLGKI
-72 VTFSMGFYLD
+72 TFSMGFYLD
-82 SVTAIMLIVVT
+82 SVTVIMLIVVT

-106 MHGDARYP
+106 MHGDPRYP
-114 RFFAFLSLFS
+114 RFFAYLSLFS
-124 FSMLFLVVSDNL
+124 FSMLFLVVADNL

-175 VGDIGMFIGM
+175 VGDVGMFIGM
-185 MMLFTKFRTLSLYG
+185 MILFWQLDFKTFSLYG

-204 ALAASLT
+204 ALAA
-211 TGDMVWLSIA
+211 TGDVVWLSIA

-270 RMFPILTETS
+270 RMFPILTPGS

-304 IKRVLAYSTIS
+304 IKRVLAYSTVS
-315 QLGYMMLGIGA
+315 QLGYMMLAIGA

-361 AHHSGDEH
+361 AHHDDEH
-369 ASHDSGHEHGDHG
+369 ADDVEHEHNDHG
-382 VADGVAGAPQSGET
+382 LVHAH
-396 TLSGSDIPAD
+396 GSEIPPD
-406 QDMRNMGGLRRKM
+406 QDMRNMGGLRKKM
-419 PITFATMLIATLSIS
+419 PWTFGTMLVATLSIS

-443 WSKDAILGGVLE
+443 WSKDAILGGVLG
-455 RAMEWGSVHHYIL
+455 RAMEWNSVHHYLL
-468 FGIALFAAGITAFY
+468 FGMALLAAAITAFY

-505 ESPKVMTV
+505 ESPWVMVV
-513 PLIVLALLSFP
+513 PLLVLAFLSFP
-524 VVNILWFNDAYV
+524 VVNTIWFNEKYV
-536 TPPAQPHLHAPQHA
+536 EPPPQPHLHAPQHVQVLPDTKTGDA
-550 GIIDDS
+550 NFGI
-556 IVTETQQR
+556 
-564 EKVAGAP
+564 A
-571 QSGETTLFAFGF
+571 
-583 SKAPTSF
+583 F
-590 FGISEAVAAEE
+590 FGISEAVAAEGE
-601 GEHDTHAEE
+601 GGKNTEKADDAYYIHKR
-610 GHHSPAH
+610 AH

-629 LGILFSWLFYHK
+629 LGILLSWLFYH
-641 RTLSAESVATSF
+641 RRRFSAEAVATKFS
-653 RPLYNLFWHK
+653 PVYNLFWNK
-663 YYFDEFYNGVL
+663 YYFDEFYDGVL
-674 VALTVWKARL
+674 VALTVWKSRL
-684 FAQFDGSVVDGI
+684 FAKFDLSIIDGI
-696 VNGVGRLTRDILAAF
+696 VNGVATITRQIFAAF
-711 IGFFDNRVVDGT
+711 IGFFDNRVVDGI
-723 VNRVAQVTWAV
+723 VNRVAEVTWAA

-744 AIQTYLFVVLA
+744 AIQTYLFVVLG
-755 GIVLLILIFRAL
+755 GIVLIILIFRAL

>member
-1 MVIPLIS
+1 MIIPLIS

-13 PLAAFAIFGLLS
+13 PLAAFAIFGLLGLGNRS
-25 LAKLRFPR
+25 FPR

-38 TAAMLIGLVCSL
+38 TAAMLIALVCSFL
-50 LLLQEVVP
+50 LLGEIAPDP
-58 EPAPHTVEWISLGS
+58 EPHTVQWISLGG

-93 LVSSLVHIFSIGY
+93 LVSSLVHIFSMGY
-106 MHGDARYP
+106 MHGDPRYP
-114 RFFAFLSLFS
+114 RFFAYLSLFS

-160 DSAANACKKAFLTTR
+160 DSAADACKKAFLTTR
-175 VGDIGMFIGM
+175 VGDVGMFIGM
-185 MMLFTKFRTLSLYG
+185 MMLFTKFKTLSLYG

-204 ALAASLT
+204 ALAASLN

-286 VGGITALIA
+286 IGGITALIA

-315 QLGYMMLGIGA
+315 QLGYMMLGIGV

-361 AHHSGDEH
+361 AH
-369 ASHDSGHEHGDHG
+369 AHDDAHDHEDHDTHEHGNDDLVHDHG
-382 VADGVAGAPQSGET
+382 SE
-396 TLSGSDIPAD
+396 IPPD
-406 QDMRNMGGLRRKM
+406 QDMRNMGGLRHKM
-419 PITFATMLIATLSIS
+419 PITFVTMLIATLSIS
-434 GVPFIFSGF
+434 GVPFVFSGF
-443 WSKDAILGGVLE
+443 WSKDAILGGVLG
-455 RAMEWGSVHHYIL
+455 RAMEWNSVHHYLL
-468 FGIALFAAGITAFY
+468 FGIALCAAGITAFY

-505 ESPKVMTV
+505 ESPKSMTV
-513 PLIVLALLSFP
+513 PLLILAVLSLP
-524 VVNILWFNDAYV
+524 VVNILWFNDSYIK
-536 TPPAQPHLHAPQHA
+536 PPEQPHLHAPQHA
-550 GIIDDS
+550 HASPDSTTDKAGI
-556 IVTETQQR
+556 
-564 EKVAGAP
+564 
-571 QSGETTLFAFGF
+571 TLLLFGV
-583 SKAPTSF
+583 
-590 FGISEAVAAEE
+590 SEAVAAEDV
-601 GEHDTHAEE
+601 GHDTHGAHGDDAHH
-610 GHHSPAH
+610 GHHGPAH
-617 KIAMVLSICVAG
+617 TIAMVLSIIVAG
-629 LGILFSWLFYHK
+629 LGILLSWLFYH
-641 RTLSAESVATSF
+641 RRSLSAESVATRF

-663 YYFDEFYNGVL
+663 YYFDEFYDGVL

-684 FAQFDGSVVDGI
+684 FAQFDGTVVDGI
-696 VNGVGRLTRDILAAF
+696 VNGVGKVTRDFLAVF
-711 IGFFDNRVVDGT
+711 IGVFDNRVVDGL
-723 VNRVAQVTWAV
+723 VNQVAEVTWAV
-734 GGRIRRIQTG
+734 GGRVRRIQTG

-755 GIVLLILIFRAL
+755 GIVLLILVFRAL

>member
-1 MVIPLIS
+1 MIVPLIS
-8 LILLC
+8 IILLC
-13 PLAAFAIFGLLS
+13 PLAAFAVFGLLG
-25 LAKLRFPR
+25 LANRRFPR

-38 TAAMLIGLVCSL
+38 TAAMLVALACSFL
-50 LLLQEVVP
+50 LLREVVP
-58 EPAPHTVEWISLGS
+58 SPEAHTVDWLSLGG

-82 SVTAIMLIVVT
+82 SVTVIMLIVVT
-93 LVSSLVHIFSIGY
+93 LVSSLVHIFSMGY
-106 MHGDARYP
+106 MHGDPRYP
-114 RFFAFLSLFS
+114 RFFAYLSLFS

-175 VGDIGMFIGM
+175 VGDVGMFIGM
-185 MMLFTKFRTLSLYG
+185 MMLFTKFDTLSLYG

-204 ALAASLT
+204 AQAAAQLT
-211 TGDMVWLSIA
+211 TADMIWLSIA

-227 GAIGKSAQV
+227 GAIGKSAQM

-286 VGGITALIA
+286 VGGITAIVA

-315 QLGYMMLGIGA
+315 QLGYMMLAIGV

-361 AHHSGDEH
+361 AHGHDDEH
-369 ASHDSGHEHGDHG
+369 AHDDHDEH
-382 VADGVAGAPQSGET
+382 ADEHSEDAEAEHV
-396 TLSGSDIPAD
+396 LGSEIPAD
-406 QDMRNMGGLRRKM
+406 QDMRNMGGLRHKM
-419 PITFATMLIATLSIS
+419 PITFITMLIATLSIS

-443 WSKDAILGGVLE
+443 WSKDAILAGVLG
-455 RAMEWGSVHHYIL
+455 RAMEWSSVHHYIL
-468 FGIALFAAGITAFY
+468 FIMALSAAGITAFY

-505 ESPKVMTV
+505 ESPKSMTV
-513 PLIVLALLSFP
+513 PLLILALLSLP
-524 VVNILWFNDAYV
+524 VVNTLWFNSDYV
-536 TPPAQPHLHAPQHA
+536 KPPPQPHLHAPTHA
-550 GIIDDS
+550 QMVPDTKTGGTGLAFS
-556 IVTETQQR
+556 
-564 EKVAGAP
+564 
-571 QSGETTLFAFGF
+571 LFGV
-583 SKAPTSF
+583 
-590 FGISEAVAAEE
+590 SEAVAAEE
-601 GEHDTHAEE
+601 GTGHGTHGDD
-610 GHHSPAH
+610 GHHGHGPAH
-617 KIAMVLSICVAG
+617 TIAMVLSIIVAG
-629 LGILFSWLFYHK
+629 LGILLSWLFYHR
-641 RTLSAESVATSF
+641 RTLSAESVATTF
-653 RPLYNLFWHK
+653 RPVYNLFWHK
-663 YYFDEFYNGVL
+663 YYFDEFYDGVL
-674 VALTVWKARL
+674 VALTVWKSRL

-696 VNGVGRLTRDILAAF
+696 VNGVGTVTRDILAAF
-711 IGFFDNRVVDGT
+711 VGFFDNSVVDGL

-755 GIVLLILIFRAL
+755 GIVLLILVFRVL